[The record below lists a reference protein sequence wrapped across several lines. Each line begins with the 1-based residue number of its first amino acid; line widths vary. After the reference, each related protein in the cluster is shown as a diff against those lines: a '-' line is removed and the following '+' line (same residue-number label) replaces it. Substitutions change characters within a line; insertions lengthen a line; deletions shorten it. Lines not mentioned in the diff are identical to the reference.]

1 MRGKA
6 PAGPHLRSMR
16 GFTVFEMLVAVAIL
30 TLVMGAGS
38 ALLRP
43 PSPGLQIE
51 ASARNLCAAL
61 RMTRA
66 RAIASNAELTLTVDL
81 ARRNFVSPV
90 ISPTAFPRDAVIEF
104 TVADRLKTSRTA
116 GGFLFFPSG
125 ASTGGDVTI
134 RGPGRTAVVTVN
146 WMTGETR
153 CDIS

>member
-1 MRGKA
+1 MRGPWGTRA
-6 PAGPHLRSMR
+6 RAMR
-16 GFTVFEMLVAVAIL
+16 GFTILEMLAALAIL

-66 RAIASNAELTLTVDL
+66 RAIAGNAELTLTVDV
-81 ARRNFVSPV
+81 ARRKFASPV

-104 TVADRLKTSRTA
+104 TVADRQKTSRTA